1 MSEKKGFVRKNQTQT
16 SMVEELEKTVEQLN
30 TETAVKKP
38 TKENNENKKPY
49 SYSIKLNEDLNQRVE
64 EATQKH
70 RYTKKAFFLLAIE
83 KLLEQLGH

>member
-1 MSEKKGFVRKNQTQT
+1 MSEKKGFIRKGQAPT
-16 SMVEELEKTVEQLN
+16 VEELEKTVEQLN
-30 TETAVKKP
+30 AETTAKSK
-38 TKENNENKKPY
+38 TNENGKPY
-49 SYSIKLNEDLNQRVE
+49 SYSIKLDEALGKRVE